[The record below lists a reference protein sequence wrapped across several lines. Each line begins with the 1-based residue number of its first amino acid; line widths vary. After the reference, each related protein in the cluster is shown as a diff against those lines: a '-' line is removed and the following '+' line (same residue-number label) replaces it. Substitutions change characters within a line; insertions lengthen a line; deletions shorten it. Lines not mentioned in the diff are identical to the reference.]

1 MCCNFFGV
9 GDKEKQETKRKH
21 LFALGH
27 FSTRKCRVH
36 VPFGTICTCVQVGHN
51 FALTGAQVVLYYFF
65 PGPSFFSQQQQK
77 FMARDRSK
85 SSSMCS
91 AMLLASLPQ
100 KKLRLLFLLFPSSA
114 FLLVHCNRQ
123 NRFPLFPFSSLLQK
137 HSNVFSFHFFLS
149 SPPDSSDCSACVGAA
164 AAARASTPLSW

>member
-1 MCCNFFGV
+1 MPSARSIWN
-9 GDKEKQETKRKH
+9 H
-21 LFALGH
+21 LHVCPSRTQFCSHRNSSCAVLL
-27 FSTRKCRVH
+27 FSW
-36 VPFGTICTCVQVGHN
+36 P
-51 FALTGAQVVLYYFF
+51 L
-65 PGPSFFSQQQQK
+65 FFSQQQQK